1 MYDLIIIGSGPAG
14 LSAAVYA
21 KRAGLDALVMEKSPM
36 SGGQV
41 LTTYEVDN
49 YLGMPGINGY
59 DLGMKFREHA
69 DRMGV
74 EFLETEVSG
83 VERIKNRNRYEEN
96 TSELVAASNSGAGEG
111 FCIVTDKGEYR
122 AKTILAATGAV
133 HAKLGVPGEEELAGM
148 GVSYCATCDGAFFRN
163 RVVAVV
169 GGGDV
174 AVEDAIFLARTSQ
187 KVYLI
192 HRRDELRAV
201 KVLQERVKNLSN
213 VEILWDTVVD
223 EILGEDQV
231 KKISIRNV
239 VSGEKRELEMDGVF
253 IAVGIHPNTELF
265 ENLVECDEKGYIIA
279 GEDGATTED
288 GIFAAGDV
296 RSKPLRQIV
305 TAVADGANAIAGIQ
319 NFL

>member
-96 TSELVAASNSGAGEG
+96 TS
-111 FCIVTDKGEYR
+111 
-122 AKTILAATGAV
+122 
-133 HAKLGVPGEEELAGM
+133 
-148 GVSYCATCDGAFFRN
+148 
-163 RVVAVV
+163 
-169 GGGDV
+169 
-174 AVEDAIFLARTSQ
+174 
-187 KVYLI
+187 
-192 HRRDELRAV
+192 
-201 KVLQERVKNLSN
+201 
-213 VEILWDTVVD
+213 
-223 EILGEDQV
+223 
-231 KKISIRNV
+231 
-239 VSGEKRELEMDGVF
+239 
-253 IAVGIHPNTELF
+253 
-265 ENLVECDEKGYIIA
+265 
-279 GEDGATTED
+279 
-288 GIFAAGDV
+288 
-296 RSKPLRQIV
+296 
-305 TAVADGANAIAGIQ
+305 
-319 NFL
+319 

>member
-192 HRRDELRAV
+192 HRRDELRAA

-239 VSGEKRELEMDGVF
+239 VSGEKWELEMDGVF

>member
-69 DRMGV
+69 DHMGV
-74 EFLETEVSG
+74 EFLETEVFS
-83 VERIKNRNRYEEN
+83 VEKAGGRH
-96 TSELVAASNSGAGEG
+96 VGSGAELIACDNGQGEG

-122 AKTILAATGAV
+122 AKTVLAATGAV

-192 HRRDELRAV
+192 HRRNEFRAA
-201 KVLQERVKNLSN
+201 KVLQERVKSLPN

-239 VSGEKRELEMDGVF
+239 ASGNKRELELDGIF

-279 GEDGATTED
+279 GEDGMTTKK